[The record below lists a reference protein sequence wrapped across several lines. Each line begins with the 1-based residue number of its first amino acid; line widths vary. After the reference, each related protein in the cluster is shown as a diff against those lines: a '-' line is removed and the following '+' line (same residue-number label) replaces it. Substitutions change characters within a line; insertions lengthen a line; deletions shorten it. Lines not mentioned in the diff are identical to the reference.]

1 MIEAVMEPYLKN
13 TLAASQWQVGSV
25 FGLYGTVYT
34 MASLLSGLV
43 SAGFYQTTKSC
54 IDIEFF
60 FRFWTDSLNQS
71 WLWCQFLPIS
81 VWQ

>member
-1 MIEAVMEPYLKN
+1 MVPIGDLSMCAFCTCMIEAVMEPYLKN
-13 TLAASQWQVGSV
+13 SLAASQWQVGSV

-54 IDIEFF
+54 IDIEIF
-60 FRFWTDSLNQS
+60 
-71 WLWCQFLPIS
+71 C
-81 VWQ
+81 